1 MKLYRVK
8 SVNNC
13 LCAAPLMHHNTR
25 DAMAVWSRIAM
36 LAVLQLLSTP
46 VRADDPTYVLGRGT
60 QTSCGQFIAAMV
72 AHRVAQQADG
82 VPAPRASERALIT
95 EYIQGLLTGIN
106 LSRERAHQIKE
117 DNATVE
123 AWLQNWCANHASNNL
138 LDAVKAFA
146 AATEG

>member
-1 MKLYRVK
+1 MKLSRGK

-13 LCAAPLMHHNTR
+13 LCPAPLMHHNTR

-36 LAVLQLLSTP
+36 LAVLPLLSTP
-46 VRADDPTYVLGRGT
+46 VRADDATYAFGRGT

-72 AHRVAQQADG
+72 VHRVAQQADG
-82 VPAPRASERALIT
+82 VPAPRTSERALIT
-95 EYIQGLLTGIN
+95 EYIQGLLTGMN
-106 LSRERAHQIKE
+106 LSRDRAHQITE

-123 AWLQNWCANHASNNL
+123 AWLQNWCAKHASNNL

-146 AATEG
+146 AATQE